1 MGVSEPLCEAG
12 SVSLAP
18 ASGSMGGAS
27 GQGGPAGSINLA
39 PPASGGGH
47 APSASTSTSAAVPP
61 AAAVA
66 AAGLA
71 QKAMQKAAASSAA
84 QGAGRL
90 LQRGASEVTL
100 HVQANPYTITL
111 MSFVGGIVLTVVSLL
126 NVLNILNIFYPLHW
140 MLQLY
145 QLAAGL
151 LIIVIDGPS
160 EKLPPFLRE
169 RALKTAAFLLH
180 SNTNRIIFYL
190 FIACQQ
196 GSQASL
202 FNWIVGW
209 YFAFVA
215 FGFAALQAS
224 SPRSN
229 NTEESQP
236 EPV

>member
-1 MGVSEPLCEAG
+1 M
-12 SVSLAP
+12 SLAP
-18 ASGSMGGAS
+18 AWSSAGGSVSGGAT
-27 GQGGPAGSINLA
+27 GQGATAGSINLA
-39 PPASGGGH
+39 PPMSGSGQ
-47 APSASTSTSAAVPP
+47 ATSAASPSAATSTVVPP
-61 AAAVA
+61 VAAMA

-71 QKAMQKAAASSAA
+71 QQAMQKAAASGAA

-90 LQRGASEVTL
+90 IQRGASTITL

-111 MSFVGGIVLTVVSLL
+111 MSFVGGIVLTAVSFL
-126 NVLNILNIFYPLHW
+126 NVLNFLNIFNPLHW
-140 MLQLY
+140 MLQVY

-151 LIIVIDGPS
+151 LIIIIDGPS

-169 RALKTAAFLLH
+169 RALRTAAFLLH
-180 SNTNRIIFYL
+180 SNTSRIVFYL

-224 SPRSN
+224 SPNSN
-229 NTEESQP
+229 IAEESQP
-236 EPV
+236 VPV